1 MSKVKT
7 PRDIQKMLSED
18 KEGWMCTLPFRH
30 IYSNHRNEY
39 RVCCRGGNT
48 GEQKTI
54 DDMSPI
60 EWFNSDYMNKI
71 RDEMISGEL
80 TEHTKSACSV
90 CVRNE
95 NSDIESYRQYSNK
108 KFHNDYTN
116 DSIKAFL
123 LTTSQWT
130 EERKMEYY
138 GRSLDIKV
146 RIFGNLCN
154 LQCYMC
160 HPVNSTSRI
169 TELGKLENGKWY
181 KDFGYNDKK
190 DKEQVRIKGF
200 DAEIGSK
207 NVKQFYDDIDTLM
220 PHLESIKI
228 IGGEPL
234 IMKNHYQFLDK
245 LVNAGHAQHMKLSY
259 DSNLTKFK
267 LNDYNFLDYIG
278 KFKHIHIGISLDG
291 LDEKNDWIRYPS
303 KFEQQ
308 VENIRILKTYNN
320 ISFQVNPTVSILNV
334 GDLEEIHNFYVN
346 ELGTKVGLDI
356 NVLRSPDFLDLKH
369 LPEEIKQQFINKYEA
384 LDPELYV
391 NIINALKEKGEKSKF
406 DKFVEYANDLDIFRG
421 NNRRFTDIWPHFKP
435 YV

>member
-39 RVCCRGGNT
+39 RECCRGGNT